1 MGLWLAPAPLVLA
14 SGSEIRRKV
23 MEATGIPF
31 EIRPASLDERAVEA
45 ASPRKDASAVAML
58 LAHEKALQV
67 AKEISGRLVVGAD
80 QVLTLGGRRLDKPA
94 DLAAARVQLKA
105 LSGRSHE
112 LHAGVAVARDGKVLF
127 EHVDVARLT
136 MRPLSDAFL
145 DRYFDSVG
153 PAIIN
158 SVGVY
163 QLEALGVHL
172 FERIEG
178 DYFTVLGLPLL
189 PLLAYLRAEGS
200 LA

>member
-1 MGLWLAPAPLVLA
+1 MGLWLAPTPLVLA
-14 SGSEIRRKV
+14 SSSAIRRKV

-31 EIRPASLDERAVEA
+31 EIRPASIDERAIEA
-45 ASPRKDASAVAML
+45 AAPSKDPSAVAML
-58 LAHEKALQV
+58 LAHEKALRV
-67 AKEISGRLVVGAD
+67 ATEIPGRMVVGAD
-80 QVLTLGGRRLDKPA
+80 QILTLEGRRLDKPA
-94 DLAAARVQLKA
+94 DLAAARIQLKA
-105 LSGRSHE
+105 LAGRTHE

-127 EHVDVARLT
+127 EHVDVAHLT
-136 MRPLSDAFL
+136 MRPLNDAFL

-153 PAIIN
+153 SAIIN

-172 FERIEG
+172 FDRIEG